1 MTRRSRRKKQEF
13 REIEYRPTSVRK
25 LLTEMKNISEHIVD
39 LAYSSLI
46 FDIREMRE
54 EVEELELKMDEYLYQ
69 IRMMAMLAARS
80 KEDAEQLSGILQV
93 ASAAEGISN
102 AAGDIAAITETKSDQ
117 RLLLPFV
124 LKEADE
130 KIERVKILP
139 GSSMVGKRIGDLRVE
154 EVTGVR
160 VIAIRR
166 RSGWMYR
173 VKGRTRIYEGDV
185 FIVRGVKGGIDELR
199 LYASG
204 KMEWN
209 SYTRGDRE

>member
-1 MTRRSRRKKQEF
+1 MKRRARRRKQEF

-25 LLTEMKNISEHIVD
+25 LLTEMKDISEHIID

-46 FDIREMRE
+46 FDISEMRE

-93 ASAAEGISN
+93 ASAAEDISN
-102 AAGDIAAITETKSDQ
+102 AAGDIAAISETESDQ

-130 KIERVKILP
+130 KMDRIKIIP
-139 GSSMVGKRIGDLRVE
+139 GSAMTGRRISELNVE
-154 EVTGVR
+154 EVTGVK
-160 VIAIRR
+160 VIAIKR
-166 RSGWMYR
+166 RSGWMYH
-173 VKGRTRIYEGDV
+173 VKGRTKLYDGDIL
-185 FIVRGVKGGIDELR
+185 IVRGVKEGINELK

-204 KMEWN
+204 EPWD
-209 SYTRGDRE
+209 SYRRGDGE